1 MDIRQLL
8 YFIEVARHR
17 SFTKASRALHVTQPT
32 LSKMV
37 KSFEEELEVTLI
49 DRSARQ
55 IVLTDAGEIVLQHAQ
70 NVVNSLED
78 LSASLYDVMNLKKG
92 KIKIGLPPVISTLFF
107 PTIIAEFQKEYPEV
121 TVILAED
128 GAKKVEQKVLDGE
141 VDLGFVLLPVN
152 EDKFDVIPFVEQEIK
167 LLVHEA
173 HLLAHREV
181 IDLIEVKDDPFLLLS
196 KEFTLNSRT
205 IEVCISEGFTPKIA
219 YESSQWD
226 FIVGMVEKNL
236 GVTLM
241 PKLICDKV
249 KSGPVKMIS
258 LTRPFPWHLGMI
270 LAKNRY
276 VPFTSKEFISLVK
289 SLPKVE

>member
-1 MDIRQLL
+1 MDIRQLS
-8 YFIEVARHR
+8 YFIEVAKHK
-17 SFTKASRALHVTQPT
+17 SFTKASRTLHVTQPT

-37 KSFEEELEVTLI
+37 KGLEQELEVTLI
-49 DRSARQ
+49 DRSAKQ
-55 IVLTDAGEIVLQHAQ
+55 IKLTDAGEIVLTQAQ
-70 NVVNSLED
+70 KVVNGLDD

-107 PTIIAEFQKEYPEV
+107 PTIIAEFQKEYPDV
-121 TVILAED
+121 MVMLAED

-152 EDKFDVIPFVEQEIK
+152 EELFDVVPFVQQEIK
-167 LLVHEA
+167 LLVHES
-173 HLLAHREV
+173 HPLADRQV
-181 IDLIEVKDDPFLLLS
+181 VDLNELKEDMFLLLS

-241 PKLICDKV
+241 PKLICDRV
-249 KSGPVKMIS
+249 KNGPFKMIS
-258 LTRPFPWHLGMI
+258 LTKPFPWHLGMI

-276 VPFTSKEFISLVK
+276 VPYTSREFITLVK
-289 SLPKVE
+289 SLPHA

>member
-1 MDIRQLL
+1 LDIRQLV
-8 YFIEVARHR
+8 YFIEVAKHL
-17 SFTKASRALHVTQPT
+17 SFTKASLTLHVTQPT

-37 KSFEEELEVTLI
+37 KGLEEELDVLLI

-55 IVLTDAGEIVLQHAQ
+55 IALTDAGEIVYIQAQ
-70 NVVNSLED
+70 KVVNGLDD

-107 PTIIAEFQKEYPEV
+107 PTIIAEFQQAYPEV
-121 TVILAED
+121 TVMLAED

-152 EDKFDVIPFVEQEIK
+152 EEKFDVVPFVQQEIK
-167 LLVHEA
+167 LLVHES
-173 HLLAHREV
+173 HPLANRTV
-181 IDLIEVKDDPFLLLS
+181 IDLIELKDDPFLLLS

-205 IEVCISEGFTPKIA
+205 IEICIGEGFTPKIA

-241 PKLICDKV
+241 PKLICDRV
-249 KSGPVKMIS
+249 KDGPVKMVS
-258 LTRPFPWHLGMI
+258 LTKQFPWHLGII

-276 VPFTSKEFISLVK
+276 VPYASREFITLVK
-289 SLPKVE
+289 SLPQV

>member
-1 MDIRQLL
+1 MDIRQLM
-8 YFIEVARHR
+8 YFIEVAKHQ
-17 SFTKASRALHVTQPT
+17 SFTKASRSLHVSQPS

-37 KSFEEELEVTLI
+37 KGLEDELDVVLI

-55 IVLTDAGEIVLQHAQ
+55 ITLTDAGEIVFKQAQ
-70 NVVNSLED
+70 KVVNGLDD

-107 PTIIAEFQKEYPEV
+107 PTIIAEFQRAYPDV
-121 TVILAED
+121 TVKLAED

-141 VDLGFVLLPVN
+141 VDVGFVLLPVN
-152 EDKFDVIPFVEQEIK
+152 EEKFDVVPFVQQEIK
-167 LLVHEA
+167 LLVHED
-173 HLLAHREV
+173 HPLADRDV
-181 IDLIEVKDDPFLLLS
+181 VDLIELKDDPFLLLS
-196 KEFTLNSRT
+196 KEFTLNGRT

-236 GVTLM
+236 GVTLL
-241 PKLICDKV
+241 PKLICDRV
-249 KSGPVKMIS
+249 KDAPVKMIS
-258 LTRPFPWHLGMI
+258 LTNPFPWHLGII

-276 VPFTSKEFISLVK
+276 IPYASKEFISLVK
-289 SLPKVE
+289 SLPQP

>member
-1 MDIRQLL
+1 MDIRQLM
-8 YFIEVARHR
+8 YFIEVAKHK
-17 SFTKASRALHVTQPT
+17 SFTKASRSLHVTQPT

-37 KSFEEELEVTLI
+37 KGLELELEVTLI
-49 DRSARQ
+49 DRSAKQ
-55 IVLTDAGEIVLQHAQ
+55 IHLTDAGEIVFIQAQ
-70 NVVNSLED
+70 KVVNGLDD

-107 PTIIAEFQKEYPEV
+107 PTIIAEFQKEYPDV
-121 TVILAED
+121 AVMLAED

-152 EDKFDVIPFVEQEIK
+152 EEQFDVVPFVQQEIK
-167 LLVHEA
+167 LLVHES
-173 HLLAHREV
+173 HPLANRKV
-181 IDLIEVKDDPFLLLS
+181 VDLIELKEDKFLLLS

-205 IEVCISEGFTPKIA
+205 IEVCISQGFTPQIA

-241 PKLICDKV
+241 PKLICDRV
-249 KSGPVKMIS
+249 KDGPFKMIS
-258 LTRPFPWHLGMI
+258 LTKPFPWHLGMI

-276 VPFTSKEFISLVK
+276 VPYTSREFISLVK
-289 SLPKVE
+289 SLPQG